1 MNTRKLAFIG
11 IFIMKIALLSGC
23 AKLPTQQVAVAERQ
37 VEFIYQDRQ
46 ADLTVVFENGLTSK
60 LSTWQGVLPL
70 LPDDVNYLVYNR
82 ADYGRSESSNQPRTG
97 EFIVAELRELLAQQR
112 IEPPYILVGHSLGG
126 LYAQYFARSYP
137 DELAG
142 LLIVDSVHPT
152 QMEKRGAYENWSF
165 GSRLGFNIFTSKT
178 EKAELFGLTPTG
190 QAVLA
195 KPNPEHLPMI
205 IIVASQNG
213 RKDPI
218 AVAHIEHK
226 RRDLANIYPQADW
239 RQVDAGHTMQRQRPD
254 IVADAINELIANH
267 RKNAF

>member
-1 MNTRKLAFIG
+1 MNIRKLAFIG
-11 IFIMKIALLSGC
+11 IFIMNIALLSGC

-82 ADYGRSESSNQPRTG
+82 ADYGRSESSDQPRTG
-97 EFIVAELRELLAQQR
+97 EFIVSELRELLVQQR

-142 LLIVDSVHPT
+142 LLLVDSVHPT
-152 QMEKRGAYENWSF
+152 QMENRGAYENWSF
-165 GSRLGFNIFTSKT
+165 GNRLGFNIFTSKT
-178 EKAELFGLTPTG
+178 EKAELFGLMPTG

-205 IIVASQNG
+205 ILVAGQDYS
-213 RKDPI
+213 RDP
-218 AVAHIEHK
+218 AAKNHVTAK
-226 RRDLANIYPQADW
+226 REDLGNLYPQADW
-239 RQVDAGHTMQRQRPD
+239 RQVNAGHTLQRQRPD
-254 IVADAINELIANH
+254 IVADAIIELIEKH

>member
-1 MNTRKLAFIG
+1 MNTRKLPILG
-11 IFIMKIALLSGC
+11 ILLMNIALISGC
-23 AKLPTQQVAVAERQ
+23 AQLPTQKTTVAERQ
-37 VEFIYQDRQ
+37 VEFIHQDRQ
-46 ADLTVVFENGLTSK
+46 ADLTIVFENGLTSK
-60 LSTWQGVLPL
+60 LTTWQGVLPL

-82 ADYGRSESSNQPRTG
+82 ADYGRSAPSQQPRTG
-97 EFIVAELRELLAQQR
+97 EFIVAELRELLAEQQ
-112 IEPPYILVGHSLGG
+112 IKPPYILVGHSMGG

-142 LLIVDSVHPT
+142 LLLVDSVHPT
-152 QMEKRGAYENWSF
+152 QMEQRGAYENWNF
-165 GSRLGFNIFTSKT
+165 GSRLGFNLFTSKT

-190 QAVLA
+190 QAVLT
-195 KPNPEHLPMI
+195 KPNPEQLPMI

-226 RRDLANIYPQADW
+226 RRDLANLYPQADW
-239 RQVDAGHTMQRQRPD
+239 RQVPAGHTLQRQQPE
-254 IVADAINELIANH
+254 IVADAIMELIEQH